1 MNYRKL
7 LKNRQFSDQIRRQ
20 AVKEFR
26 CGQYTV
32 IELAQLYQC
41 CTQTIYN
48 WIYKYSPAD
57 APAINVVEMSDSSD
71 QKLKELTRKIEHLER
86 ALGQKQMQVDFY
98 KKMVELAEAEYD
110 LDLKKNLLRNPRLV
124 PGTPAAARGEFE

>member
-110 LDLKKNLLRNPRLV
+110 LDLKKKSSTKPSTGSGNT
-124 PGTPAAARGEFE
+124 GSSSG

>member
-1 MNYRKL
+1 MNYRNL
-7 LKNRQFSDQIRRQ
+7 LKNRQLSDQIRHQ
-20 AVKEFR
+20 AVKKYR

-41 CTQTIYN
+41 STQTIYN

-71 QKLKELTRKIEHLER
+71 
-86 ALGQKQMQVDFY
+86 
-98 KKMVELAEAEYD
+98 
-110 LDLKKNLLRNPRLV
+110 
-124 PGTPAAARGEFE
+124 